1 MRDLVNLF
9 IAGLDRGAN
18 FALIALGLT
27 LVFGTLGVVNF
38 AHGALFMLGALVLLG
53 TRYFFETQFITDT
66 SAAPIKDFLGNEV
79 FPQVSLG
86 EYLLGA
92 GTESWLYQ
100 NSLLIAVFVTIIFMA
115 LVAWGIE
122 RGIIRFFYRRPH
134 AEQILVTFGLA
145 VVLGEVVRALVGASG
160 ITMTDMRPAWLT
172 GTFKLG
178 GGYYFGWIAPSFDM
192 EKYRAFLVV
201 IAGAIIAGV
210 FALIQLT
217 RFGMIIRSGMQDRQM
232 VGLLGINIQRRF
244 TLMFILGSVIAGL
257 AGLFYVPTASF
268 SNNLGMEFLVIAFVV
283 VVVGGMGSISGAVLA
298 GFILGIAQTVSSHG
312 AIEALIPGLNKV
324 IIYLVAV
331 VILLTMPR
339 GLLGRRGVMEE

>member
-1 MRDLVNLF
+1 MRDLINLF

-53 TRYFFETQFITDT
+53 TFRFFTTKVVDDPSGATTT
-66 SAAPIKDFLGNEV
+66 SFLGETISV
-79 FPQVSLG
+79 KISLG
-86 EYLLGA
+86 EYVFGAETAAWMAANALLVGA
-92 GTESWLYQ
+92 LVA
-100 NSLLIAVFVTIIFMA
+100 IVFMA
-115 LVAWGIE
+115 LFAWAIE
-122 RGIIRFFYRRPH
+122 RGLIRFFYRRPH

-145 VVLGEVVRALVGASG
+145 VVLGEVVRAMVGASG
-160 ITMTDMRPAWLT
+160 IEMTSLRPSWLK
-172 GTFKLG
+172 GTFAIFG
-178 GGYYFGWIAPSFDM
+178 GNYFGWEIASFAM

-201 IAGAIIAGV
+201 IAGLIITGV
-210 FALIQLT
+210 FALIQMT

-232 VGLLGINIQRRF
+232 VGLLGINIQQRF

-298 GFILGIAQTVSSHG
+298 GFILGIAQTVSSHS
-312 AIEALIPGLNKV
+312 AIEALVPGLNKV

-331 VILLTMPR
+331 VILLTLPR
-339 GLLGRRGVMEE
+339 GLLGRRGVMED

>member
-1 MRDLVNLF
+1 MMASN
-9 IAGLDRGAN
+9 
-18 FALIALGLT
+18 ALIIG
-27 LVFGTLGVVNF
+27 
-38 AHGALFMLGALVLLG
+38 
-53 TRYFFETQFITDT
+53 
-66 SAAPIKDFLGNEV
+66 
-79 FPQVSLG
+79 
-86 EYLLGA
+86 
-92 GTESWLYQ
+92 
-100 NSLLIAVFVTIIFMA
+100 VFVAIIFMA
-115 LVAWGIE
+115 LVAWATE

-145 VVLGEVVRALVGASG
+145 VVIGEIVRAMVGASG
-160 ITMTDMRPAWLT
+160 IAMTDIRPPWLT
-172 GTFKLG
+172 GTFKIG
-178 GGYYFGWIAPSFDM
+178 SFDM

-201 IAGAIIAGV
+201 IAGLIIASI

-232 VGLLGINIQRRF
+232 VGLLGINIQQRF
-244 TLMFILGSVIAGL
+244 TLMFILGTVIAGL

-298 GFILGIAQTVSSHG
+298 GFILGIAQTVSSHS
-312 AIEALIPGLNKV
+312 AIEAVIPGLNKV

-331 VILLTMPR
+331 IILLTMPR

>member
-38 AHGALFMLGALVLLG
+38 AHGALFMLGAFVLLG
-53 TRYFFETQFITDT
+53 TRYFFESKFIEDT
-66 SAAPIKDFLGNEV
+66 TAAPIKDFLGNDV
-79 FPQVSLG
+79 FPQVSLS
-86 EYLLGA
+86 EYLIGA
-92 GTESWLYQ
+92 GPDSMLAQ
-100 NSLLIAVFVTIIFMA
+100 NALIVAIVLTVVFMA
-115 LVAWGIE
+115 LMAWGIE
-122 RGIIRFFYRRPH
+122 RGVIRFFYRRPH
-134 AEQILVTFGLA
+134 ADQILVTFGLA
-145 VVLGEVVRALVGASG
+145 IVIGEVVRAMVGASG
-160 ITMTDMRPAWLT
+160 ITMTDMRPPWLS
-172 GTFKLG
+172 GNLDIG
-178 GGYYFGWIAPSFDM
+178 GFAM
-192 EKYRAFLVV
+192 EKYRAFLVAV
-201 IAGAIIAGV
+201 AAVIIAGV
-210 FALIQLT
+210 FALIQMT
-217 RFGMIIRSGMQDRQM
+217 RFGMIIRSGMQDREM
-232 VGLLGINIQRRF
+232 VGLLGINIQQRF
-244 TLMFILGSVIAGL
+244 TMMFILGSVIAGL

-298 GFILGIAQTVSSHG
+298 GFVLGIAQTVSSHEM
-312 AIEALIPGLNKV
+312 IEAVIPGLNKV